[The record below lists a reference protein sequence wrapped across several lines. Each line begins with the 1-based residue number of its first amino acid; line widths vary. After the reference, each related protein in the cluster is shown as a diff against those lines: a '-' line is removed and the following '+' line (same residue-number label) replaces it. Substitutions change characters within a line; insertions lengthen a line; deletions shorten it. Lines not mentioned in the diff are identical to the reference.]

1 MKQSTICN
9 LIHIQNQNLRSFAS
23 GLGDDISHLDS
34 KALKNIKELI
44 NYEKKEISHLLQ
56 GMVSNVREAIESDE
70 PNNLNE
76 SQIKIIKAIELEK
89 SLKLDYKKELDI
101 LKNLILYSKEMDN
114 IYPQLDNFFSF
125 ITTMLIE
132 SSIILL
138 KYINSEISQEFS
150 ELLTK

>member
-9 LIHIQNQNLRSFAS
+9 LIHIQNQNMRSFAD
-23 GLGDDISHLDS
+23 GLGDNISHLDS

-44 NYEKKEISHLLQ
+44 NYEKVEISKLLQ
-56 GMVSNVREAIESDE
+56 GMVNSVREAMELHE

-76 SQIKIIKAIELEK
+76 SKTRIIKAIELEK
-89 SLKLDYKKELDI
+89 SLKLDYKEELNI
-101 LKNLILYSKEMDN
+101 LKDLIIYSREMDS

-132 SSIILL
+132 SIIILL
-138 KYINSEISQEFS
+138 KYTNPEISQEFS
-150 ELLTK
+150 ELLIK